1 MERVYQFDRDSIIK
15 WMKNRP
21 SAEIKVIK
29 DNTENDVV
37 VVIPTM
43 DVNSG
48 RARQA
53 KSIFSPL
60 PIVFVE
66 SRGKF
71 FNYARSVNLGVLKAI
86 ESHPKWVVISNDD
99 MHKVD
104 NATKLIDEL
113 STATKGM
120 VLASPSSYHTY
131 RVSIVKPI
139 SDFVRVMHI
148 IGKIFH
154 LPPAEVYGYLLNKYG
169 ENLKIKHVV
178 LINSMV
184 GPFIKLSGEIIDSF
198 LNAGSFLIL
207 NRRVINGKVFDETF
221 INGYEDVY
229 LSMKMREDLEI
240 IKFRINEDR
249 GSSLGFNKI
258 RFLKLFVNEVYM
270 NYLLERFK
278 F

>member
-1 MERVYQFDRDSIIK
+1 
-15 WMKNRP
+15 
-21 SAEIKVIK
+21 
-29 DNTENDVV
+29 
-37 VVIPTM
+37 
-43 DVNSG
+43 
-48 RARQA
+48 
-53 KSIFSPL
+53 
-60 PIVFVE
+60 
-66 SRGKF
+66 
-71 FNYARSVNLGVLKAI
+71 
-86 ESHPKWVVISNDD
+86 
-99 MHKVD
+99 
-104 NATKLIDEL
+104 
-113 STATKGM
+113 
-120 VLASPSSYHTY
+120 
-131 RVSIVKPI
+131 
-139 SDFVRVMHI
+139 
-148 IGKIFH
+148 
-154 LPPAEVYGYLLNKYG
+154 PPAEVYGYLLNKYG